1 MTDFFSNFPALASE
15 PWKHE
20 MRHFFLVVQGVGQ
33 WRKFSNGSAKL
44 HICCRSCST
53 YFVAIDHKK
62 SPLTMVLFVMSPRS
76 AFLSRLREIPH
87 VVGQEVVAD
96 AAPIASADEIHVS
109 EDFAS
114 L

>member
-1 MTDFFSNFPALASE
+1 MWLSRE
-15 PWKHE
+15 
-20 MRHFFLVVQGVGQ
+20 LV
-33 WRKFSNGSAKL
+33 NGESLVTAP
-44 HICCRSCST
+44 RNST
-53 YFVAIDHKK
+53 YVVAVAPHILSQLTTKK